1 MIMNEPRRKCST
13 VSSRYGAYDD
23 ERLQERFV
31 RKVDAVTR
39 EATLLVEGIT
49 CPSCIRKIEQN
60 LAGLPGVSECAINFS
75 NHQASVRWNAGSVRI
90 SEILDNIAG
99 LGYRAY
105 PWEGQREHARFA
117 EQRRS
122 GLLRIGLAGVLAMQ
136 VMMISVGLYAGQR
149 YGINED
155 LRDFLRW
162 VAALLTLPVLIYCAR
177 PFFTGAFY
185 DLRRL
190 RPGMDVPVSL
200 GIGMAFAGSVWAA
213 WTQSEHI
220 YFDSVV
226 MLVFFLSLS
235 RYLEFM
241 ARHKANGQLAGL
253 KKIIP
258 ATAVRLVGK
267 GPGQGRE
274 TVPVA
279 DLQPGDCVAVRP
291 GEIIPADG
299 TVIRGQSDVNEALIT
314 GESLPV
320 SKGPG
325 ASLTGGSANMTS
337 PLQMRVE
344 NTGEGSV
351 LMNIT
356 GMAEQAQAH
365 KSRLTGIA
373 DRVASWFIL
382 CVLAL
387 AGLVGLYW
395 WYADPASVLP
405 VTISVLVVTCPCALA
420 LAMPSA
426 VTSASAA
433 LMKRGIACKS
443 SDALEQVAGADE
455 VIFDKTGTLTT
466 GNLQLAGV
474 TPCAGLHARRCLAV
488 AAALERDSEHPVG
501 RALVRAGDG
510 EDIAVDGL
518 LNHPGG
524 GMAGSVDQRRY
535 FIGSRRFIE
544 AQTGNT
550 QVPDTP
556 GSGAATRAFLADE
569 DNIFAAFTFTDEL
582 RPGTAELIRHVR
594 GSGKRLI
601 LLSGDRRNAV
611 ADIAARLEFDEFH
624 CELGPGDKLAFMERR
639 TRAGHAAVML
649 GDGINDVPVLA
660 AAAVSVSMND
670 AADLAKVHSDIVIL
684 NDNVENAAFIVLLAN
699 RTMKIIR
706 QNIAWAV
713 GYNLVALPAACLGYL
728 APWMAAIGMSLS
740 SLVVVFN
747 ALRLTATEMPPRT
760 A

>member
-1 MIMNEPRRKCST
+1 M
-13 VSSRYGAYDD
+13 
-23 ERLQERFV
+23 
-31 RKVDAVTR
+31 RKVDAVNR

-49 CPSCIRKIEQN
+49 CPSCIRKIEQS
-60 LAGLPGVSECAINFS
+60 LSSLPGVAEFSINFS
-75 NHQASVRWNAGSVRI
+75 SHQANVRWDAGRVRV

-105 PWEGQREHARFA
+105 PWEGQREQARFA
-117 EQRRS
+117 EQRRA

-136 VMMISVGLYAGQR
+136 VMMISVGLYAGQHH
-149 YGINED
+149 GIGEEF
-155 LRDFLRW
+155 RDFLRW

-177 PFFTGAFY
+177 PFFSGAYY

-190 RPGMDVPVSL
+190 RPGMDVPVCL
-200 GIGMAFAGSVWAA
+200 GISIAFAGSIWAT

-220 YFDSVV
+220 YFDSIV

-258 ATAVRLVGK
+258 ATAVRLVGE
-267 GPGQGRE
+267 GSGQGRE

-299 TVIRGQSDVNEALIT
+299 TVILGQTDVNEAIIT

-325 ASLTGGSANMTS
+325 ARLIGGSANITS

-344 NTGEGSV
+344 QAGEGSV
-351 LMNIT
+351 LRNIT

-365 KSRLTGIA
+365 KSRLTGFA

-395 WYADPASVLP
+395 WQVDPASVLP
-405 VTISVLVVTCPCALA
+405 VIVSVLVVTCPCALA

-466 GNLQLAGV
+466 GQMQLREV
-474 TPCAGLHARRCLAV
+474 TPCSALDAGRCLTI
-488 AAALERDSEHPVG
+488 AAALETDSEHPLG
-501 RALVRAGDG
+501 RALVRAGCADN
-510 EDIAVDGL
+510 IAAHGVV
-518 LNHPGG
+518 NYPGG
-524 GMAGSVDQRRY
+524 GISGSVDQHRY
-535 FIGSRRFIE
+535 VIGSRRFIE
-544 AQTGNT
+544 TQTGIKEF
-550 QVPDTP
+550 PDTP
-556 GSGAATRAFLADE
+556 GPAAATRAFLAD
-569 DNIFAAFTFTDEL
+569 DNGILAVFTFTDEL
-582 RPGTAELIRHVR
+582 RPGATELVR
-594 GSGKRLI
+594 YVKRRGKRTI
-601 LLSGDRRNAV
+601 LLSGDQRNPV

-624 CELGPGDKLAFMERR
+624 FELEPGDKLEFINRR
-639 TRAGHAAVML
+639 TRDGRATVML

-660 AAAVSVSMND
+660 AATVAVSINE

-684 NDNVENAAFIVLLAN
+684 NDNMENAAFIVLLGN
-699 RTMKIIR
+699 RTMRIIR
-706 QNIAWAV
+706 QNIAWAI

-740 SLVVVFN
+740 SLVVVLN
-747 ALRLTATEMPPRT
+747 ALRLLATEPPH
-760 A
+760 AA

>member
-1 MIMNEPRRKCST
+1 MVNDATHFS
-13 VSSRYGAYDD
+13 AYDD
-23 ERLQERFV
+23 ERIQESFV

-39 EATLLVEGIT
+39 ETTLLVEGIT
-49 CPSCIRKIEQN
+49 CPSCIRKIEQS
-60 LAGLPGVSECAINFS
+60 LAGLPGVSGCSINFS
-75 NHQASVRWNAGSVRI
+75 NHQASVRWNAGRVRI
-90 SEILDNIAG
+90 SEILDNIAR

-105 PWEGQREHARFA
+105 PWEGQREQARFA

-136 VMMISVGLYAGQR
+136 VMMISVGLYAGES
-149 YGINED
+149 YGIDRE

-162 VAALLTLPVLIYCAR
+162 VAALLTLPVLLYCAR

-190 RPGMDVPVSL
+190 RPGMDVPVCL
-200 GIGMAFAGSVWAA
+200 GISMAFAGSVWAT

-258 ATAVRLVGK
+258 ATAVRLVGE
-267 GPGQGRE
+267 GSGQVRE

-279 DLQPGDCVAVRP
+279 RLQAGDCVAVRP

-299 TVIRGQSDVNEALIT
+299 TVIRGQTQVNEAIIT

-325 ASLTGGSANMTS
+325 ARLVGGSANMTS
-337 PLQMRVE
+337 PLQVRVDKA
-344 NTGEGSV
+344 GEGSV

-365 KSRLTGIA
+365 KSRLTGFA

-395 WYADPASVLP
+395 WHADPASVLP

-455 VIFDKTGTLTT
+455 FIFDKTGTLTT
-466 GNLQLAGV
+466 GNLQLADV
-474 TPCAGLHARRCLAV
+474 TPCSGMDARRCLAV

-501 RALVRAGDG
+501 RALVRSCSTD
-510 EDIAVDGL
+510 DIAADGV

-524 GMAGSVDQRRY
+524 GISGSVGQRRY
-535 FIGSRRFIE
+535 FLGSQRFIE
-544 AQTGNT
+544 MQTGNT
-550 QVPDTP
+550 QLPGTP
-556 GSGAATRAFLADE
+556 GIAAATRAFLADE
-569 DNIFAAFTFTDEL
+569 NDILAAFTFTDQL
-582 RPGTAELIRHVR
+582 RPGAADLVRHVSN
-594 GSGKRLI
+594 SGKRVI
-601 LLSGDRRNAV
+601 LLSGDQRDAV
-611 ADIAARLEFDEFH
+611 ADIAAHLEFNEFH
-624 CELGPGDKLAFMERR
+624 SGLEPAGKLEFLNRR
-639 TRAGHAAVML
+639 TRAGHVTVML
-649 GDGINDVPVLA
+649 GDGINDAPVMA
-660 AAAVSVSMND
+660 AAAVAVSMND

-684 NDNVENAAFIVLLAN
+684 NDNMENASFIVLLAH

-706 QNIAWAV
+706 QNIAWAI

-740 SLVVVFN
+740 SLVVIFN
-747 ALRLTATEMPPRT
+747 ALRLVATEIPPRT

>member
-1 MIMNEPRRKCST
+1 MNATTHFS
-13 VSSRYGAYDD
+13 AYDD
-23 ERLQERFV
+23 ERIQDRFV

-39 EATLLVEGIT
+39 ETTLLVEGIT
-49 CPSCIRKIEQN
+49 CPSCIRKIEES
-60 LAGLPGVSECAINFS
+60 LTVLPGVSGCSINFS
-75 NHQASVRWNAGSVRI
+75 NHQASVRWNAGDVRL
-90 SEILDNIAG
+90 SEILGNVAG

-105 PWEGQREHARFA
+105 PWEGQREQARFA

-136 VMMISVGLYAGQR
+136 VMMISIGLYAGQS
-149 YGINED
+149 YGINEP

-177 PFFTGAFY
+177 PFFAGAYY

-190 RPGMDVPVSL
+190 QPGMDVPVCL
-200 GIGMAFAGSVWAA
+200 GIGMAFAGSVWAT
-213 WTQSEHI
+213 WTQLEHI

-258 ATAVRLVGK
+258 ATAVRLVGE
-267 GPGQGRE
+267 GAGQGRE

-299 TVIRGQSDVNEALIT
+299 TVLCGQSEVNEALIT

-320 SKGPG
+320 SKRPG
-325 ASLTGGSANMTS
+325 ARLTGGSANMTS

-344 NTGEGSV
+344 KAGDGSV

-387 AGLVGLYW
+387 AGLAGLYW
-395 WYADPASVLP
+395 WHADPASVLP
-405 VTISVLVVTCPCALA
+405 VTIAVLVVTCPCALA

-443 SDALEQVAGADE
+443 SDALEQVARADD

-474 TPCAGLHARRCLAV
+474 TPCSGMDARHCLAV

-501 RALVRAGDG
+501 RALVRACPGD
-510 EDIAVDGL
+510 DIAADGV
-518 LNHPGG
+518 LNHPGNG
-524 GMAGSVDQRRY
+524 ISGNVDRHRY
-535 FIGSRRFIE
+535 FLGNRRFIE
-544 AQTGNT
+544 AQTGTT
-550 QVPDTP
+550 QAPGTP
-556 GSGAATRAFLADE
+556 GPGAATGAFLADE
-569 DNIFAAFTFTDEL
+569 NGILAVFTFTDEL
-582 RPGTAELIRHVR
+582 RPGADELTRYVR
-594 GSGKRLI
+594 NSGKRLI

-624 CELGPGDKLAFMERR
+624 CELEPGGKLAFMERR

-684 NDNVENAAFIVLLAN
+684 NDNMENAAFIVLLAH

-706 QNIAWAV
+706 QNIAWAI

>member
-1 MIMNEPRRKCST
+1 M
-13 VSSRYGAYDD
+13 
-23 ERLQERFV
+23 
-31 RKVDAVTR
+31 RKVDAATR

-49 CPSCIRKIEQN
+49 CPSCIRKIEQS
-60 LAGLPGVSECAINFS
+60 LADLPGVSECSINFS
-75 NHQASVRWNAGSVRI
+75 NHQASVRWNAGRVRI
-90 SEILDNIAG
+90 SEILDNIAR

-105 PWEGQREHARFA
+105 PWEGQREQARFA

-122 GLLRIGLAGVLAMQ
+122 GLLRIGLAGVLAVQ
-136 VMMISVGLYAGQR
+136 VMMISVGLYAGES
-149 YGINED
+149 YGIDRE

-162 VAALLTLPVLIYCAR
+162 VAALLTLPVLLYCAR

-190 RPGMDVPVSL
+190 RPGMDVPVCL
-200 GIGMAFAGSVWAA
+200 GISMAFAGSVWAA
-213 WTQSEHI
+213 WVQSGHI

-258 ATAVRLVGK
+258 ATAVRLAGE
-267 GPGQGRE
+267 GSGQVRE

-279 DLQPGDCVAVRP
+279 DLQAGDCVAVRP

-299 TVIRGQSDVNEALIT
+299 TVIRGQTEVNEAIIT

-325 ASLTGGSANMTS
+325 ARLVGGSANMTS
-337 PLQMRVE
+337 PLQVRVDKV
-344 NTGEGSV
+344 GEGSV

-365 KSRLTGIA
+365 KSRLTGFA

-395 WYADPASVLP
+395 WHADPASVLP

-455 VIFDKTGTLTT
+455 FIFDKTGTLTT

-474 TPCAGLHARRCLAV
+474 TPCSGMDARRCLAV

-501 RALVRAGDG
+501 KALVRAGCAD
-510 EDIAVDGL
+510 DIAAHGV

-524 GMAGSVDQRRY
+524 GISGSVEQRRY

-544 AQTGNT
+544 MQTGNT
-550 QVPDTP
+550 QVPGAP
-556 GSGAATRAFLADE
+556 GIAAATQAFLADE
-569 DNIFAAFTFTDEL
+569 NGILAAFTFTDQL
-582 RPGTAELIRHVR
+582 RPGAADLVR
-594 GSGKRLI
+594 RAGNSGKRVI
-601 LLSGDRRNAV
+601 LLSGDRRDAV

-624 CELGPGDKLAFMERR
+624 SGLEPAGKLEFLNRR
-639 TRAGHAAVML
+639 SRAGQVTVML
-649 GDGINDVPVLA
+649 GDGVNDAPVMA
-660 AAAVSVSMND
+660 AAAVAVSMND

-684 NDNVENAAFIVLLAN
+684 NDNMENASFIVLLAH

-706 QNIAWAV
+706 QNIAWAI

-747 ALRLTATEMPPRT
+747 ALRLVATEMPPRT